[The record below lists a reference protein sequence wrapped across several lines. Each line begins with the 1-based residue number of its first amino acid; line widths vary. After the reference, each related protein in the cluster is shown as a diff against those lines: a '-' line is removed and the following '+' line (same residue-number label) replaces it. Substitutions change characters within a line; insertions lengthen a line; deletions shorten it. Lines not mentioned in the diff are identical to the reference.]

1 MNNGNVNISSDG
13 SENSAEKNNRLQAL
27 NDSLS
32 FSDDDL
38 FEKEAAEG
46 LSQLEEQKVPQI
58 VDKLNADLHRQLK
71 KKKKRKGI
79 ADNSHTYITIITI
92 LLLVVVAFIVLKK
105 IL

>member
-13 SENSAEKNNRLQAL
+13 SENNADKNNRLQEL
-27 NDSLS
+27 NDALS

-38 FEKEAAEG
+38 FEQEAAEG
-46 LSQLEEQKVPQI
+46 LSTLEEQKVPQI

-79 ADNSHTYITIITI
+79 ADNSNTYITIITI
-92 LLLVVVAFIVLKK
+92 LILVVVAFIVLKK